1 MAVKVF
7 VDIDEAAERFDEL
20 IDFVL
25 RDDEV
30 VICRAGDPIAAIVPF
45 SQNGQ
50 GICDEVWALA
60 LKGRPANTH
69 QTSNHDELYDE
80 NGLPK

>member
-1 MAVKVF
+1 MKVF
-7 VDIDEAAERFDEL
+7 VDIAEAAERFDEL

-30 VICRAGDPIAAIVPF
+30 IISRAGDPIAAIVPI
-45 SQNGQ
+45 SQSGQ
-50 GICDEVWALA
+50 GTWDEVRALA

-69 QTSNHDELYDE
+69 KNSNHDELYDE

>member
-1 MAVKVF
+1 M
-7 VDIDEAAERFDEL
+7 DIAEAAERFDEL

-30 VICRAGDPIAAIVPF
+30 VICRAGDPIAAIVPI

-50 GICDEVWALA
+50 G
-60 LKGRPANTH
+60 T
-69 QTSNHDELYDE
+69 
-80 NGLPK
+80 

>member
-1 MAVKVF
+1 MKVF
-7 VDIDEAAERFDEL
+7 VDIAEAAERFDEL

-30 VICRAGDPIAAIVPF
+30 VVCRTGDPIAAILPL
-45 SQNGQ
+45 SQDGQ
-50 GICDEVWALA
+50 GTWDGVWALA

-69 QTSNHDELYDE
+69 QISDRDELYDE
-80 NGLPK
+80 NGLQK

>member
-7 VDIDEAAERFDEL
+7 VDIAEAAERFDEL

-25 RDDEV
+25 RVDEI
-30 VICRAGDPIAAIVPF
+30 VICRTGDPIAAIVPT
-45 SQNGQ
+45 SQDGQ
-50 GICDEVWALA
+50 GTCDEVWALA

-80 NGLPK
+80 NSLPK